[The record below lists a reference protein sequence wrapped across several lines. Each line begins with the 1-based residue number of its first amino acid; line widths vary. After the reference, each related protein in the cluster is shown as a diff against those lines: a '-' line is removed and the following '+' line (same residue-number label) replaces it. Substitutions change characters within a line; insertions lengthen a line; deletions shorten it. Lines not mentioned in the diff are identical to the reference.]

1 MKKNKLDNIFFKK
14 KEIIKHTRG
23 NLLKLFKK
31 KKNENIFFKEVYCT
45 WIKKNKIKGWKKH
58 TKMTMN
64 IKVIMGKVKFILSK
78 DMKSFKKIIISEND
92 KFLLTISKNIFFAFQ
107 GLDKKNEILNFSN
120 IKHSKK
126 ECINLPLN
134 RINYKWN

>member
-1 MKKNKLDNIFFKK
+1 MIKKNKLQIKKSPHGNITKVINKSSKYYKGFGELYFSQ
-14 KEIIKHTRG
+14 
-23 NLLKLFKK
+23 
-31 KKNENIFFKEVYCT
+31 
-45 WIKKNKIKGWKKH
+45 IKKNKIKGWKKH